1 MAVRPRRTVRLR
13 FGTPSEELVMRYLAC
28 VAVLVL
34 AGVAE
39 GGERQRFRVVNR
51 VPAFEVVNNCGTCT
65 YCTDCKCAAGDCPGK
80 CPVQAA
86 VVPVSYSSAC
96 PGGVCPLPVSS
107 GTTAA
112 PVVSSCAGGN
122 CAAPVPSRGLFGLRR
137 W

>member
-1 MAVRPRRTVRLR
+1 MR
-13 FGTPSEELVMRYLAC
+13 F
-28 VAVLVL
+28 VL
-34 AGVAE
+34 ALFAGLLCACLQA
-39 GGERQRFRVVNR
+39 GERQRFRVVNR
-51 VPAFEVVNNCGTCT
+51 VPAFTVVNNCDKCT
-65 YCTDCKCAAGDCPGK
+65 YCADCKCAAGDCPGK

-112 PVVSSCAGGN
+112 PVVSSCPGGN
-122 CAAPVPSRGLFGLRR
+122 CAAPVQSRGLFGLRR